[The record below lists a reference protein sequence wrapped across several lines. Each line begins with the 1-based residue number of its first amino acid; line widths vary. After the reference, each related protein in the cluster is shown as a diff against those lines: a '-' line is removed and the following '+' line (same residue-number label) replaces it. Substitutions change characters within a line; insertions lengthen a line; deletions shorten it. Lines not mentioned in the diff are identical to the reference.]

1 MKLDK
6 DAGRPANGPDA
17 TRGPGASPQ
26 PHPNPII
33 AALDEMAASVLS
45 EQLREM
51 FEKADDILFDS
62 AEKARNGSEQQL
74 YYDTMRTVRIQ
85 RAKIMTSFRASLHE
99 ALLRIASEDD
109 SLSETGSLDATK
121 MALMDRETVEE
132 LIAVRNMEN
141 KASALH
147 SHELVELQRRLA
159 RLARLNPGG
168 PW

>member
-1 MKLDK
+1 MKADS
-6 DAGRPANGPDA
+6 DTSPRPPSVEAGSSRPAGS
-17 TRGPGASPQ
+17 TSASANSS
-26 PHPNPII
+26 NPIVS
-33 AALDEMAASVLS
+33 ALHEMAASVLT

-99 ALLRIASEDD
+99 ALLQISKEDD
-109 SLSETGSLDATK
+109 AGPDAGIDSNK

-132 LIAVRNMEN
+132 LIAVRNMET
-141 KASALH
+141 KAS
-147 SHELVELQRRLA
+147 
-159 RLARLNPGG
+159 
-168 PW
+168 